1 MKKLMATGAMLAIMV
16 VGAAPA
22 FAADAVGGDVDV
34 DFLDAS
40 QTQAAAAAQT
50 QEGDA
55 DAGNLGSAADI
66 DQSLTIEQSQVNAGW
81 GGVAAGGDIWWWW
94 F

>member
-1 MKKLMATGAMLAIMV
+1 MKKVMATGAMLAIMV
-16 VGAAPA
+16 MGAAPA
-22 FAADAVGGDVDV
+22 FAADAVGGDVDI

-55 DAGNLGSAADI
+55 DAGNLGSAAAI
-66 DQSLTIEQSQVNAGW
+66 DQSLTIDQSQVNAGD